1 MKINSLFTGYEIT
14 REIIHDPIARNHP
27 SSADHEEE
35 NDDDFLLGTQNWK
48 KGNVEK
54 GKASS
59 SKGDETLANL
69 NIVIATFIAGIT
81 FASAVQVPGGYDDK
95 GVANLTSKASFKYFL
110 VYNSMAF
117 GFAAGSLLIHFACEI
132 LPRVFRCLGQEFGGP
147 RSVGFSFVMWFTLS
161 SISSTVGAFMY
172 ATEAIMY
179 DNITKFSVASA
190 FKDTMSIWKGL
201 PAAVANLSFSLP
213 CFYLLYHTTRPYWL
227 SFGGLLFRWSID
239 QHK

>member
-1 MKINSLFTGYEIT
+1 MKINSLFIGYEIT
-14 REIIHDPIARNHP
+14 REIIHDPNARNHP

-59 SKGDETLANL
+59 SKGDETVANL

-95 GVANLTSKASFKYFL
+95 GVANLKSKASFKYFL
-110 VYNSMAF
+110 VYNFMAF

-132 LPRVFRCLGQEFGGP
+132 LPRVFGAWGGNL
-147 RSVGFSFVMWFTLS
+147 VALDQWGFHLS
-161 SISSTVGAFMY
+161 
-172 ATEAIMY
+172 
-179 DNITKFSVASA
+179 
-190 FKDTMSIWKGL
+190 
-201 PAAVANLSFSLP
+201 
-213 CFYLLYHTTRPYWL
+213 C
-227 SFGGLLFRWSID
+227 GLLCLQFLLPLVLSCMQRRQSYTTT
-239 QHK
+239 